1 MLQTTPH
8 AAAQFRL
15 NVSGEFERH
24 AAECRDMARTAHD
37 PACKAAFAWLADALE
52 RRAETLDET
61 VWLKH
66 AMAQPYSV
74 PAAHFFR

>member
-1 MLQTTPH
+1 MLQTTPQP
-8 AAAQFRL
+8 AQSRP
-15 NVSGEFERH
+15 NVSGEFEQH
-24 AAECRDMARTAHD
+24 AAQCRDMAQSAYD
-37 PACKAAFAWLADALE
+37 PSCKAAFARLADALE

-66 AMAQPYSV
+66 AMAEAYSA

>member
-1 MLQTTPH
+1 MLHTTPQ
-8 AAAQFRL
+8 AAQFTP

-24 AAECRDMARTAHD
+24 AAECRDMARTAYD
-37 PACKAAFAWLADALE
+37 PACKAAFARLADALD

-61 VWLKH
+61 LWLKH
-66 AMAQPYSV
+66 AMAKAYSV